1 MIIQL
6 YFPVLNVSLQ
16 IGDLVYFARSNN
28 QVSGFNN
35 WSQPNVDTKP
45 KLLGVVVGIMGGYVS
60 VDNMLGGGTGL
71 VPTPYNQCV
80 IMFQKDKRA
89 SVSGIT
95 GYYALTEYRNYSP
108 KEAEM
113 FATAVDYVES
123 SK

>member
-6 YFPVLNVSLQ
+6 TFPVLNVSLQ
-16 IGDLVYFARSNN
+16 IGDLIYFARNNN

-45 KLLGVVVGIMGGYVS
+45 KLLGVVVGIAGTTVS

-71 VPTPYNQCV
+71 VPTGQDV

-89 SVSGIT
+89 GVSGIT
-95 GYYALTEYRNYSP
+95 GYYALTEYRNWSP
-108 KEAEM
+108 KSAEM